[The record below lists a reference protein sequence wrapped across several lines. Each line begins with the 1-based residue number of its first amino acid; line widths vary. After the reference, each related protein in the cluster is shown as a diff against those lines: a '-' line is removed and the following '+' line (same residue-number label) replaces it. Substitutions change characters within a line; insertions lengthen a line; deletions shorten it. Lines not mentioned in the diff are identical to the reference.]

1 MCKSLMCELLAQM
14 CSSRNPTPQSLYVMD
29 VKYFLGHEEAS
40 CRSVSS
46 ICVSEACKRKVL
58 N

>member
-46 ICVSEACKRKVL
+46 ICV
-58 N
+58 